1 MKKLLKMSFGMALI
15 MATPVY
21 ADIEEFDSEKL
32 IAELETQIDLSA
44 EKLEKLKP
52 VMEAKSQELKKSIS
66 ESVETGFMQLN
77 ELSGKLDT
85 ASREAEEKL
94 DEALNSEEVQK
105 LRDYLRNID
114 RNAINEIRDE
124 LVKALAEFLRLTED
138 QLSKLGPVL
147 EDGFNELSEM
157 LDRLAREGK
166 SNLDEF
172 QKQFGGLNQELKLQ
186 LKDVLNDDQLK
197 DLDKHREELRE
208 HVRNRLF
215 PG

>member
-1 MKKLLKMSFGMALI
+1 MSFGMALI